1 MGSDRGADPG
11 VHGLQAS
18 LLVELQAAV
27 TALRWTD
34 AGTAMDAFLTAH
46 EAVHDGYRNVIAR
59 ILSSIL
65 HTFGQDAV
73 EQLHEAHSTWSGLSP
88 LMAMPPK
95 DLVQRIADV
104 NHWHMSR
111 FRLIEDDEKITFLL
125 QPCGSGGR
133 LINEG
138 RYYVTDERSYAL
150 MPRASRSTFGM
161 ADFPVYCNHCSEMS
175 RTILKGGGHGWL
187 IEGWTPDHR
196 FGGCRLHVFKSFA
209 HVNGEFFR
217 RLELTPPS
225 EAPGETGERWFSPDE
240 LTGLS
245 TPMSARLRRALDRHD
260 AAQASALIAAT
271 KAAWEAGLLP
281 AYRSWVTELYGSV
294 LRAYGP
300 EAFAH
305 LFRDTVFDLF
315 SKAHEMA
322 VRGVSKHMWRD
333 FWACLGG
340 LQGVITTPAGT
351 SLTISASCLFAPD
364 PRADPLRLA
373 TRELCHSFNGK
384 LGGQGPGSASM
395 LPTESGDL
403 LMHVATS

>member
-1 MGSDRGADPG
+1 MSKDRRNQPAVRGA
-11 VHGLQAS
+11 QAS
-18 LLVELQAAV
+18 LLDELQAAV
-27 TALRWTD
+27 TSVRWAD
-34 AGTAMDAFLTAH
+34 AGTAMDTFMTAH
-46 EAVHDGYRNVIAR
+46 EAVHDGYRNVVAR

-65 HTFGQDAV
+65 RTLGQDAV
-73 EQLHEAHSTWSGLSP
+73 EQLHEAHATWSELSP
-88 LMAMPPK
+88 LMALPPK
-95 DLVQRIADV
+95 DLVHRIADV

-111 FRLIEDDEKITFLL
+111 FRVMEDDEKITFLL

-138 RYYVTDERSYAL
+138 RYYVTDDRSYAL

-161 ADFPVYCNHCSEMS
+161 AEFPIYCNHCSEMS

-209 HVNGEFFR
+209 QVNGEFFR
-217 RLELTPPS
+217 RLELAAPT
-225 EAPGETGERWFSPDE
+225 EARRETGERLFSADE
-240 LTGLS
+240 LTELS
-245 TPMSARLRRALDRHD
+245 TPASARLRRALDCQD
-260 AAQASALIAAT
+260 VAQASALIAAT
-271 KAAWEAGLLP
+271 KAAWEGGLLP

-294 LRAYGP
+294 LRAHGA
-300 EAFAH
+300 EVFSH

-322 VRGVSKHMWRD
+322 AHGVPEQIWKQYWR
-333 FWACLGG
+333 CLGG
-340 LQGVITTPAGT
+340 LRGTSTTSAGT
-351 SLTISASCLFAPD
+351 SLTTSAACLFAPGSH
-364 PRADPLRLA
+364 AQSLRLA
-373 TRELCHSFNGK
+373 TSELCRSFNSR
-384 LGGQGPGSASM
+384 LGAHGPGSASM